1 MQTDEFLQ
9 TESHINVKMMEF
21 PGRIYLRAE
30 DDIHS
35 AEHQTKLNKW
45 ILEFQRLSRESFV
58 FPERGIRSFGYMFFA
73 IGLIL
78 MIIQVYNLSSSF
90 IIIIIFFKLSFL
102 IHFRLLCL
110 LFKMF
115 TFQVFLVRE
124 FGLDC

>member
-1 MQTDEFLQ
+1 
-9 TESHINVKMMEF
+9 MEF

-58 FPERGIRSFGYMFFA
+58 FPERGIRSFGYMFFV

-78 MIIQVYNLSSSF
+78 MIIQVYNLCHSLWY
-90 IIIIIFFKLSFL
+90 FFKLSFL
-102 IHFRLLCL
+102 IHFRLPCL

-115 TFQVFLVRE
+115 TFQVFSVRE